1 MTTAARDLVR
11 RFGSPLYVY
20 ETDQVRQ
27 SLADLRAVLP
37 EPAELYYS
45 LKANPHPAL
54 ARTLR
59 LGGCGAEISS
69 PGELRAAALA
79 GWPGGRCLYTGPAK
93 TPTEIDEAL
102 RFGVRRFSV
111 ESADDLRRV
120 GTAAT
125 ELGVRADCL
134 IRVSGVLEGAAG
146 IRMSGRATQFGV
158 PLDELTR
165 DLPSYLTVPGTRVVG
180 AHFFPVSNTRDE
192 ESLTAEFLGSVRTA
206 GRLRA
211 LGLPM
216 ELVDLGGG
224 FGAPFATRA
233 VRERYAGLRQALGDA
248 LDEHLPGW
256 RAGRP
261 AVAFESGRYLVA
273 DCGRLLATVVEVK
286 RGEDKTHVLIDSG
299 INHLAGMSG
308 SGRLLRPVMEPF
320 VERRDGT
327 PGTASD
333 PGPVTV
339 AGPLCTPADV
349 LGHQVRL
356 GEVEA
361 GDVLVVPNVG
371 AYGMTAGLL
380 AFLSRDLPVE
390 VVLDGGAAVSAT
402 RVELRRT
409 RIRSTSDD
417 DQFQPDPATQG
428 ERT

>member
-1 MTTAARDLVR
+1 MTTAAPDLVG

-20 ETDQVRQ
+20 ETDKVRQ
-27 SLADLRAVLP
+27 SLADLRAALP

-45 LKANPHPAL
+45 LKANPHPEL

-69 PGELRAAALA
+69 PGELRAAARA
-79 GWPGGRCLYTGPAK
+79 GWPGERCLYTGPAK
-93 TPTEIDEAL
+93 TPAEIDAAL
-102 RFGVRRFSV
+102 RFGVRGFSV

-125 ELGVRADCL
+125 SLGVRADCL
-134 IRVSGVLEGAAG
+134 IRVSGTLGGAAG
-146 IRMSGRATQFGV
+146 LRMAGRATQFGT
-158 PLDELTR
+158 PLDELTG
-165 DLPSYLTVPGTRVVG
+165 DLTPYLTVPGTRVVG
-180 AHFFPVSNTRDE
+180 AHFFPVSNARDE
-192 ESLTAEFLGSVRTA
+192 ESLTAEFLGSVRAA
-206 GRLRA
+206 GQLRE

-224 FGAPFATRA
+224 FAAPFATRA
-233 VRERYAGLRQALGDA
+233 ARERYAGLRPVLREA
-248 LDEHLPGW
+248 LDRHLPGW
-256 RAGRP
+256 REGRP

-286 RGEDKTHVLIDSG
+286 RGGDRTHVLIDSG

-320 VERRDGT
+320 VERAGGAPRAA
-327 PGTASD
+327 PD

-356 GEVEA
+356 GAVEA

-380 AFLSRDLPVE
+380 AFLSRDTPAE
-390 VVLDGGAAVSAT
+390 VVLDGGAVSVS

-409 RIRSTSDD
+409 QI
-417 DQFQPDPATQG
+417 QFIPGTPLQPDPANEG